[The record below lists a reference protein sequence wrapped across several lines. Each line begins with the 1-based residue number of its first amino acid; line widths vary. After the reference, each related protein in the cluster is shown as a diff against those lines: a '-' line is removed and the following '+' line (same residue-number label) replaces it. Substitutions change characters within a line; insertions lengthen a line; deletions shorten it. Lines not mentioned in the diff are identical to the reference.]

1 MKLVKKNIFDEDKTC
16 LWVASVAIGRDGHFF
31 FFERNS
37 SSSFRDS
44 FLCKFP
50 WPAYGLGF

>member
-31 FFERNS
+31 FSNETRVSEILFCANS
-37 SSSFRDS
+37 QGNFSFV
-44 FLCKFP
+44 
-50 WPAYGLGF
+50 